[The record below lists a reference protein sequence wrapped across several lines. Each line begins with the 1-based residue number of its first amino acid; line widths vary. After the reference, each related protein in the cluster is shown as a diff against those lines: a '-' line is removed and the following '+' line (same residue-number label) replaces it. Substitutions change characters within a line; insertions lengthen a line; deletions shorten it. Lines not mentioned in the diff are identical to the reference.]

1 MRKKI
6 TALIIVVISI
16 FMATEVLSSPSCGGD
31 RISVGGGSVVSLYF
45 LNNTQNDIEAFWINY
60 DGQSESYGTIAPGY
74 QIDMRTSINHHWY
87 FVDKETGQCIKKYDP
102 SVDDQDESVSI
113 EYSNRSG
120 PGIATFSDGT
130 TKDGFWEDNEFQ
142 NIRLFNPFSAAYWN
156 QEFYDFT
163 YLDIMNFIVGI
174 FLISYGLDKYWT
186 RRTKMINANVS
197 YMGNEQRKRAKKE
210 FYDEYKAIGSAAV
223 FWRFLKWTDSK
234 KFKDSLMGL
243 WSAVLIYFS
252 VFVIFVG
259 SNWYLMWRESKIN
272 IFSIWG
278 LNQFNPFMVVFWLF
292 FILLFLAILVE
303 KVINREKEI
312 KNEKNKK
319 KKVVTRMMESAR
331 ISELKKREK
340 KISDAVSAAVLD
352 MDKDQEERFRAK
364 LESYD
369 LDDDE
374 DEYGEKHELSVEE
387 SIAGAKE
394 DMLNSN
400 QWHFS
405 YYHKTIFVGSVLSS
419 NVIGLR
425 IQETLGLFSYIGS
438 DDNGYVISS
447 IVGIVIF
454 LSFWS
459 FGYVMGERNTVQK
472 KLKVKNDSS
481 LRTWKWFILFYFSPL
496 LIMLS
501 VTSLLLIGIAG
512 IDHLIISYL

>member
-1 MRKKI
+1 
-6 TALIIVVISI
+6 
-16 FMATEVLSSPSCGGD
+16 
-31 RISVGGGSVVSLYF
+31 
-45 LNNTQNDIEAFWINY
+45 
-60 DGQSESYGTIAPGY
+60 
-74 QIDMRTSINHHWY
+74 
-87 FVDKETGQCIKKYDP
+87 
-102 SVDDQDESVSI
+102 
-113 EYSNRSG
+113 
-120 PGIATFSDGT
+120 
-130 TKDGFWEDNEFQ
+130 
-142 NIRLFNPFSAAYWN
+142 
-156 QEFYDFT
+156 
-163 YLDIMNFIVGI
+163 
-174 FLISYGLDKYWT
+174 
-186 RRTKMINANVS
+186 MINANVS

-272 IFSIWG
+272 IFSILG
-278 LNQFNPFMVVFWLF
+278 LNQFNPWMVVFWLF
-292 FILLFLAILVE
+292 FILLFLAIHVE
-303 KVINREKEI
+303 KFINREKEI

-374 DEYGEKHELSVEE
+374 DEYGEKYELSVEE

-496 LIMLS
+496 LIMLL
-501 VTSLLLIGIAG
+501 VTSSLLIGIAG

>member
-1 MRKKI
+1 
-6 TALIIVVISI
+6 
-16 FMATEVLSSPSCGGD
+16 
-31 RISVGGGSVVSLYF
+31 
-45 LNNTQNDIEAFWINY
+45 
-60 DGQSESYGTIAPGY
+60 
-74 QIDMRTSINHHWY
+74 
-87 FVDKETGQCIKKYDP
+87 
-102 SVDDQDESVSI
+102 
-113 EYSNRSG
+113 
-120 PGIATFSDGT
+120 
-130 TKDGFWEDNEFQ
+130 
-142 NIRLFNPFSAAYWN
+142 
-156 QEFYDFT
+156 
-163 YLDIMNFIVGI
+163 
-174 FLISYGLDKYWT
+174 
-186 RRTKMINANVS
+186 
-197 YMGNEQRKRAKKE
+197 
-210 FYDEYKAIGSAAV
+210 
-223 FWRFLKWTDSK
+223 
-234 KFKDSLMGL
+234 
-243 WSAVLIYFS
+243 
-252 VFVIFVG
+252 
-259 SNWYLMWRESKIN
+259 
-272 IFSIWG
+272 
-278 LNQFNPFMVVFWLF
+278 MVVFWLF

-496 LIMLS
+496 LIMLL
-501 VTSLLLIGIAG
+501 VTSSLLIGIAG